1 MEMTGGK
8 RGGDRE
14 EEEDEEEGKMECWES
29 IRNWSEGGEGEHQV
43 KKGIARDLSTPK
55 NCVIFT
61 TLKGRADHS
70 FNYDPYLHF
79 ILYF

>member
-29 IRNWSEGGEGEHQV
+29 IRNWSEGGEGYTRLR
-43 KKGIARDLSTPK
+43 KGLREICRPQRI
-55 NCVIFT
+55 V
-61 TLKGRADHS
+61 
-70 FNYDPYLHF
+70 
-79 ILYF
+79 